1 MYDVIYWNF
10 FFIPL
15 LVMIEKKKRIGPLVL
30 KRCDLRHNY
39 LAYIETLI
47 IPCHVWNLMLW
58 QSGYIIFLHHSRL
71 ICTTRD
77 IQLLKK
83 RLSTTFLSFLL
94 LSAVMDRWWWP
105 TNEWMEQKHIKI
117 KEEFIVKI
125 FFAGRS
131 ISIPLHLLL

>member
-1 MYDVIYWNF
+1 MKFLFHSIPSNDKEEEKNWSPRLKKMRFTTQLFRVYWDTYY
-10 FFIPL
+10 PL
-15 LVMIEKKKRIGPLVL
+15 
-30 KRCDLRHNY
+30 
-39 LAYIETLI
+39 
-47 IPCHVWNLMLW
+47 PCMESNVVAIWLYN
-58 QSGYIIFLHHSRL
+58 FLHHSRL

-131 ISIPLHLLL
+131 IFIPLHLLS